1 MSLKDFL
8 KSMMSSYFVIVTLIN
23 VSTYVLGVMY
33 RPEEQFGYDAFLSP
47 LVYGALG
54 ILPVCVMY
62 SKKELTLKQV
72 IFRKILQLIL
82 LEILLIGF
90 GFGHSKLT
98 VENMELIISFGLSV
112 FVIFVLVH
120 IISWVL
126 DLQQARQM
134 TMDLLSYQSQ
144 SEE

>member
-1 MSLKDFL
+1 MSLKDFF

-72 IFRKILQLIL
+72 IFRKILQFIL

>member
-1 MSLKDFL
+1 MSLKDFF

>member
-1 MSLKDFL
+1 MSFKDFL
-8 KSMMSSYFVIVTLIN
+8 KSMISSYFVIVTLIN
-23 VSTYVLGVMY
+23 VSTYVLGSIY
-33 RPEEQFGYDAFLSP
+33 RPEELFGYEAFLSP
-47 LVYGALG
+47 LIYGALG

-82 LEILLIGF
+82 LEVLLIGF
-90 GFGHSKLT
+90 GFGYNRFT
-98 VENMELIISFGLSV
+98 VDNMKLIISFGLSV
-112 FVIFVLVH
+112 FVIFILVH